1 MIDYDRILPLL
12 ADGNV
17 EFIVV
22 GGTAANIH
30 GSARVT
36 ADLDILCRTRENIAR
51 LVAALAPF
59 DGTMGRSGVDSTS
72 LWRPRGA
79 TSICR
84 ERWRASEAGK
94 TRFPDHSS

>member
-12 ADGNV
+12 ADANV

-36 ADLDILCRTRENIAR
+36 ADLDL
-51 LVAALAPF
+51 LQ
-59 DGTMGRSGVDSTS
+59 
-72 LWRPRGA
+72 
-79 TSICR
+79 
-84 ERWRASEAGK
+84 ASA
-94 TRFPDHSS
+94 